1 MCQVLSCFSFTD
13 IFIEYKTNAFQYFL
27 TVLFQEVG
35 HVKNTQAEVKWYPC
49 ASINS
54 KVCHLEHRTVSII
67 KYVVKAIHYLTC
79 YISFQR
85 QISELSFCMLS
96 LLT

>member
-1 MCQVLSCFSFTD
+1 MCQVVSCVSFTD
-13 IFIEYKTNAFQYFL
+13 ICIEYKINDFQYL

-35 HVKNTQAEVKWYPC
+35 QVQNTQAEVKWHPC

-54 KVCHLEHRTVSII
+54 NVCHLEHKAVSII
-67 KYVVKAIHYLTC
+67 KYVVKAVHYLTLHF
-79 YISFQR
+79 ISKTNFR
-85 QISELSFCMLS
+85 IIIVHMLP